1 MRAICLL
8 DVQNTLSVFFPLFCA
23 VEIEYRIK
31 LNFYLYT
38 FISKFIC
45 NLFLYY
51 NKLFATHEH
60 TILYYQKNPSLLH
73 ISHIATL
80 NRRCKNYSACGTI

>member
-23 VEIEYRIK
+23 VEIEYRIE
-31 LNFYLYT
+31 LNFYMYT

-45 NLFLYY
+45 NPFLYY
-51 NKLFATHEH
+51 DKLFATHIN
-60 TILYYQKNPSLLH
+60 TRYYTTK
-73 ISHIATL
+73 
-80 NRRCKNYSACGTI
+80 